1 MSTCTIMKYY
11 GSKRRMIPVI
21 RSCLPKDYKV
31 WVEGCMGSGAVS
43 LNRDCPS
50 TCKVNII
57 NEKGVGLYTFWKT
70 LADKEKGLELME
82 LLEKCEG
89 GWQSFNEARW
99 KIKYPPKTMSE
110 VEYAMSAY
118 LLVALSFNGD
128 RKNYGERKNVKHTV
142 EHHMR
147 PTYERFQKEQVKV
160 LNLDVVGLMKKIVGL
175 PGNVQK
181 GIMVYLDPPYM
192 PSVRSENA
200 LNVYDCEMSANDHI
214 KLLTL
219 LQRAK
224 CRVLLSGYLHEGMD
238 TYCEYLLPY
247 GYQCYF
253 GGAYDKSCS
262 VLETAQGKEYL
273 WCNYELPIGAQV
285 EPFQYQSKIIWT
297 P

>member
-11 GSKRRMIPVI
+11 GAKRRMVEVI

-82 LLEKCEG
+82 ILEKCEG
-89 GWQSFNEARW
+89 GWHSFNEARW

-118 LLVALSFNGD
+118 LLIALSFNGD
-128 RKNYGERKNVKHTV
+128 RRNYGARKNLKHTV
-142 EHHMR
+142 KYHMR
-147 PTYERFQKEQVKV
+147 PVYERFQREQVKV
-160 LNLDVVGLMKKIVGL
+160 LNLDVVDLMKKIVGL

-200 LNVYDCEMSANDHI
+200 LNIYDCEMSANDHI

-224 CRVLLSGYLHEGMD
+224 CKVLLSGYLHEGMD

-247 GYQCYF
+247 GYRCYYV
-253 GGAYDKSCS
+253 GEYEKKCS
-262 VLETAQGKEYL
+262 VIETATGKEYL
-273 WCNYELPIGAQV
+273 WCNYELPIGTQV